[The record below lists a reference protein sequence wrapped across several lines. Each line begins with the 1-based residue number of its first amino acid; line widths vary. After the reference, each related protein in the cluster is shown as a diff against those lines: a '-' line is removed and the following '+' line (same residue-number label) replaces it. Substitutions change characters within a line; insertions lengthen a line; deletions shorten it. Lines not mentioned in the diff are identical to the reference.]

1 MNLAFW
7 EELPQTLTEIDAHR
21 AARRGAARALIISG
35 VGRHFAAGIDM
46 EAVTRTFASRR
57 STLR

>member
-21 AARRGAARALIISG
+21 AARALIISG
-35 VGRHFAAGIDM
+35 AGRHFSVGIDM

-57 STLR
+57 ST